1 VDLYA
6 RIKKDVWNL
15 QPDVLSILIG
25 VNDVWHEL
33 DGGNGVDLVRF
44 EKIYRIL
51 LDDTLERF
59 PNLKILL
66 CEPFILKGS
75 ATVEKW
81 EEFLQVKEYAKVVK
95 KLANE
100 YGFDFLPLQ
109 ETLDKAAALNG
120 SEYYAADGV
129 HPTAEGAK
137 LIAAEWLKKSGLF
150 PAESTLKTEV
160 KCKDSRFDL
169 WIENTYIEVKGITLN
184 QEGIARFPDA
194 PTLRG
199 VKHLNEL
206 SNIAKNGG
214 KAMILFVVQMKGIR
228 QVEPNDQTHPAFGQA
243 LRYAAKAGVK
253 ILAIDC
259 KVTPNEIV
267 ADQILPVCL

>member
-1 VDLYA
+1 MIYQNIQKATFIERPNRFIAIIEIDGKREVCHVKNTGRLKELLIAGSTVLVEHCPLPTRKTNYDLIA
-6 RIKKDVWNL
+6 
-15 QPDVLSILIG
+15 
-25 VNDVWHEL
+25 
-33 DGGNGVDLVRF
+33 
-44 EKIYRIL
+44 
-51 LDDTLERF
+51 
-59 PNLKILL
+59 
-66 CEPFILKGS
+66 
-75 ATVEKW
+75 VEK
-81 EEFLQVKEYAKVVK
+81 
-95 KLANE
+95 
-100 YGFDFLPLQ
+100 
-109 ETLDKAAALNG
+109 
-120 SEYYAADGV
+120 
-129 HPTAEGAK
+129 EGQIVNIDSQAPNK
-137 LIAAEWLKKSGLF
+137 IAAEWLKKSGLF

-184 QEGIARFPDA
+184 QEGVARFPDA

-228 QVEPNDQTHPAFGQA
+228 QVEPNDKTHPAFGQA
-243 LRYAAKAGVK
+243 LRNAAKAGVK